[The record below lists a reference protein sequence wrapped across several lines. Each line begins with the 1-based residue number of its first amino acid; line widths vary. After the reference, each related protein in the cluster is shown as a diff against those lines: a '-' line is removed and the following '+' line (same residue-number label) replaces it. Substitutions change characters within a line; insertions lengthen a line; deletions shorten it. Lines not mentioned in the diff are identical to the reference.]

1 MYKDSKLASKFKT
14 CVEVQDSNRNNV
26 RFLL

>member
-14 CVEVQDSNRNNV
+14 CVKVKDSKRNNV